1 MGKWKLRHLNFR
13 DILHTPVRVASPLV
27 FHPQIMQSSRMTASE
42 LAHSAA
48 NDASPPAGTSPIAQT
63 LWLARA
69 GQWDA
74 AHDLCQNLPGIAGSW
89 IHAYLHREEGDDSN
103 AAYWYSCAGKGMPA
117 SSISIAQEWMQIAE
131 ALLGSNDS

>member
-1 MGKWKLRHLNFR
+1 M
-13 DILHTPVRVASPLV
+13 ASPLV
-27 FHPQIMQSSRMTASE
+27 IRIWVMLNPCMTANE

-48 NDASPPAGTSPIAQT
+48 NDSTAPAGLSPVAKT

-74 AHDLCQNLPGIAGSW
+74 AHDLCQDLPGAAGSW

-103 AAYWYSCAGKGMPA
+103 AAYWYSRAGKRMPA
-117 SSISIAQEWMQIAE
+117 SSLTLAEEWLQIAGE
-131 ALLGSNDS
+131 LLDGKSA